1 MEINWI
7 TVSAQVV
14 NFLILVWLL
23 KHFLYQ
29 PVIRAMDR
37 REQKIRNRMDEADG
51 REQEALNAKQS
62 YQQKLASFEKERE
75 ELLEETRQEARQTRS
90 QMIDQAREETAR
102 VRSHW
107 MREVS
112 EEKTAFIDGL
122 RHQSLEVVE
131 TVIRKALQD
140 LADERL
146 EERIAHT
153 FIRKL
158 HELDEETREALGR
171 SSEPATIATS
181 FELDPGQRSTLTRSI
196 HELVGADL
204 AVNYTRA
211 PELICGIE
219 LTCESQRISW
229 NLSDYLEELTAS
241 IEKAFEPLETTEP
254 GA

>member
-23 KHFLYQ
+23 KRFLYQ
-29 PVIRAMDR
+29 PIIGAMDR
-37 REQKIRNRMDEADG
+37 REQKIRNRMDEADS
-51 REQEALNAKQS
+51 REQQAMKEKER

-75 ELLEETRQEARQTRS
+75 ELLEEARQEARQTRIE
-90 QMIDQAREETAR
+90 MLDQAREETAR
-102 VRSHW
+102 ARNHW

-112 EEKTAFIDGL
+112 EEKTAFIDEM
-122 RHQSLEVVE
+122 RHQSLDVIES
-131 TVIRKALQD
+131 VIRKALQD

-146 EERIAHT
+146 EERITHT

-158 HELDEETREALGR
+158 HSLDETTREALGH
-171 SSEPATIATS
+171 SAGPTTIGSS
-181 FELDPGQRSTLTRSI
+181 FELDPALKSTLTRAI
-196 HELVGADL
+196 HEQIGADL
-204 AVNYTRA
+204 TVRYARA

-219 LTCESQRISW
+219 LTCEGQRISW
-229 NLSDYLEELTAS
+229 NLSDYLEELITS
-241 IEKAFEPLETTEP
+241 IEKAFEPLSTDEP

>member
-23 KHFLYQ
+23 KRFLYH
-29 PVIRAMDR
+29 PVIRAMDK
-37 REQKIRNRMDEADG
+37 REQKIRNRMDEADD
-51 REQEALNAKQS
+51 REQQAMQVKQT
-62 YQQKLASFEKERE
+62 YEQKLSNFQKERE
-75 ELLEETRQEARQTRS
+75 ELLEETRHEARQTRS
-90 QMIDQAREETAR
+90 EMLDQAREETAR
-102 VRSHW
+102 ARSHW

-122 RHQSLEVVE
+122 RHQSLDVVE
-131 TVIRKALQD
+131 SVIRKALQD

-158 HELDEETREALGR
+158 QSLDETTREALGN
-171 SSEPATIATS
+171 SAEPATVTSS
-181 FELDPGQRSTLTRSI
+181 FELDPAVRSSLTRAI
-196 HELVGADL
+196 HEQIGADL
-204 AVNYTRA
+204 AVSYA
-211 PELICGIE
+211 QEPELICGIE
-219 LTCESQRISW
+219 LTCEGQRISW
-229 NLSDYLEELTAS
+229 NLSDYLEELTTS
-241 IEKAFEPLETTEP
+241 IEKAFEPLSTDEP

>member
-1 MEINWI
+1 MEINWV

-23 KHFLYQ
+23 RHFLYQ

-37 REQKIRNRMDEADG
+37 REQKIRNRMDEADS
-51 REQEALNAKQS
+51 REQEAINEKHS
-62 YQQKLASFEKERE
+62 YQEKLDRFEKERE
-75 ELLEETRQEARQTRS
+75 DLLEETRQEARQIRS
-90 QMIDQAREETAR
+90 QMLDQAREETAL

-122 RHQSLEVVE
+122 RQQSLDVVE
-131 TVIRKALQD
+131 TIARKALLD

-146 EERIAHT
+146 EERIVHT
-153 FIRKL
+153 FIRQL
-158 HELDEETREALGR
+158 HSLDQATRKALGH
-171 SSEPATIATS
+171 SSEPAIIAST
-181 FELDPGQRSTLTRSI
+181 FELEPSLRGTLTRAL
-196 HELVGADL
+196 HELTGAEL
-204 AVNYTRA
+204 TVNYTTA

-219 LTCESQRISW
+219 LTCEGQRISW
-229 NLSDYLEELTAS
+229 NLSDYLEELTTS
-241 IEKAFEPLETTEP
+241 IEKAFEPLETGKA

>member
-29 PVIRAMDR
+29 PVTRAMDR
-37 REQKIRNRMDEADG
+37 REQKIRNRMDEADS
-51 REQEALNAKQS
+51 REQQAMKEKES

-75 ELLEETRQEARQTRS
+75 ELLEEARQEARQTRS
-90 QMIDQAREETAR
+90 QMLDQAREETAR
-102 VRSHW
+102 ARNHW

-112 EEKTAFIDGL
+112 EEKTAFIDGM
-122 RHQSLEVVE
+122 RHQSLDVVE
-131 TVIRKALQD
+131 SVIRKALQD

-153 FIRKL
+153 FVRQL
-158 HELDEETREALGR
+158 NSLDEETREAMGH
-171 SSEPATIATS
+171 SGEPATIASS
-181 FELDPGQRSTLTRSI
+181 FELEPAQRSTLTRAI
-196 HELVGADL
+196 HDLIGADL

-229 NLSDYLEELTAS
+229 NLSDYLEEMTAS
-241 IEKAFEPLETTEP
+241 IEKAFEPLQTGGP